1 MSDLITGKQAP
12 NFRAITGPVPAIEVQ
27 LNELLEEYVANQ
39 IYWSVIDG
47 KVHLS
52 ALLIHTRI
60 VNRRRARGET
70 GHPDRPELLTGATQL
85 GVINVNADTV
95 PRQ

>member
-12 NFRAITGPVPAIEVQ
+12 NFRTITGPVPAIEVQ

-39 IYWSVIDG
+39 IYWSVING

-52 ALLIHTRI
+52 VLLIHTRI
-60 VNRRRARGET
+60 VNRQ
-70 GHPDRPELLTGATQL
+70 QL
-85 GVINVNADTV
+85 GAIRMPG